1 MSLTLNTN
9 IDSTVAQNN
18 LNGSQALLSQSL
30 DRLSSGLRINSAA
43 DDAAGLAI
51 SQNFTT
57 QVNGTNQA
65 INNANDAVSEAQT
78 AGGALNTIVNNLQSI
93 RTLAV
98 ESANG
103 SNSAS
108 DRQALDQQVQQQ
120 IQEITQIAS
129 QTSFN
134 GLSVL
139 NGSSGTTNFQVG
151 ANVGDTISVDLSQ
164 GVEAGQIGQVATQ
177 STTVTN
183 AALTGNLTLAVGT
196 GAAVTVGA
204 SVAGAFT
211 ATTGTAATGATDGG
225 QTVDSAFAKANAI
238 NGADISG
245 LTASAS
251 TVATESTAFSNI
263 TSTGGSSTF
272 NLSINGV
279 AIFGGTN
286 NVAAGTTLTVNDVAT
301 QINLFSTEDGNVTAS
316 VAGGKLTLTASD
328 GSNIDVS
335 QTVADG
341 TTGTVAGTGIATNI
355 SGGVAGAGNVNF
367 GQLTLSAKQRHCR
380 RWRGGRRRDR
390 PGQRHHLTGHEH
402 SGQPERSDGGRCEQH
417 DLLGGCCAGNG
428 QPVPEPVGRHPEPL
442 HGGGQQPAVH
452 EPEPDSVAQHDRG
465 CELRAGNGELV
476 AGAGV
481 GTGRYLRVGAGQS
494 GAAAGPQAS
503 AIRDDK
509 QVSKSTARMRKHPGR
524 GHRRRDNRREYC
536 PIRELE

>member
-18 LNGSQALLSQSL
+18 LTGSQALLSQSL

-78 AGGALNTIVNNLQSI
+78 AGGALTTIVNNLQSI

-139 NGSSGTTNFQVG
+139 NGTSGVTNFQVG
-151 ANVGDTISVDLSQ
+151 ANVGDTVAVDLSQ
-164 GVEAGQIGQVATQ
+164 GVEAGQIGQVATA
-177 STTVTN
+177 STTVN
-183 AALTGNLTLAVGT
+183 GSALTGNLTLAVGT

-204 SVAGAFT
+204 STAGAFT
-211 ATTGTAATGATDGG
+211 ATTGGATLGATDGG
-225 QTVDSAFAKANAI
+225 QTADSAFAKANAI
-238 NGADISG
+238 NAADISG
-245 LTASAS
+245 LTASATT
-251 TVATESTAFSNI
+251 TVTESTAFSNI
-263 TSTGGSSTF
+263 VAPTNGTGTGAGAAGPTTY
-272 NLSINGV
+272 NLAINGV
-279 AIFGGTN
+279 AIFGGTG

-316 VAGGKLTLTASD
+316 VAGGKLTLTAAD

-335 QTVADG
+335 QTLTLGAAG
-341 TTGTVAGTGIATNI
+341 TIGTGTAAGTAGSGTGIAANI
-355 SGGVAGAGNVNF
+355 SGGITGTGKVNQ
-367 GQLTLSAKQRHCR
+367 GQLTLSAN
-380 RWRGGRRRDR
+380 
-390 PGQRHHLTGHEH
+390 
-402 SGQPERSDGGRCEQH
+402 SDI
-417 DLLGGCCAGNG
+417 AI
-428 QPVPEPVGRHPEPL
+428 
-442 HGGGQQPAVH
+442 GGG
-452 EPEPDSVAQHDRG
+452 
-465 CELRAGNGELV
+465 
-476 AGAGV
+476 
-481 GTGRYLRVGAGQS
+481 T
-494 GAAAGPQAS
+494 AAAADIAAIGQTAGTISLGTSTLANQNVLTVQDANNTIASVDAALATVSQFQSQLGAIQNRFTAAVSNLQSTSQNLTQSRSTIEDADFAQETANLSQAQVLEQAGISVLAQANQEPQL
-503 AIRDDK
+503 ILK
-509 QVSKSTARMRKHPGR
+509 LLQ
-524 GHRRRDNRREYC
+524 
-536 PIRELE
+536 